1 MKYFT
6 VKNVFWYFLLFAVLV
21 ALPSCAHKNA
31 PTESQI
37 EQQGAKLKDISRSK
51 AISVVTEPYLGA
63 KLVPLRLSESPAL
76 NTKITLRRK
85 GTLSTIAENISTLTS
100 LNVQV
105 SSTIPDMPASAGKP
119 QGEPADL
126 VLPPL
131 SGLGGG
137 GDSGKVLHI
146 NYEGTVRG
154 LLDHIAT
161 QSGYGWD
168 YDARGGTVVFAHM
181 VVRTYT
187 IIGLPGTVAYDSQIT
202 NKSKENTGNGSL
214 GGGRGVN
221 QSVSTADSTAQTSQ
235 TNTSKLKFD
244 IWQDTEKVVKSLLSK
259 NGSVVGN
266 QSAGTLTVRDKP
278 ENIRQISAFIDDT
291 NTRLSRQIALNVQV
305 WALQVDDT
313 TEAGLDLQAM
323 FANDNISI
331 VAGSLSSLGMLN
343 TASATIVSGKLKNST
358 AVLKALKQWGRATQV
373 TSGGGLVL
381 SNQPVPV
388 LAVKKIGYL
397 AGANTFQGDYG
408 QTSEITPGEVTTG
421 FSMTVIPHILD
432 KRRVLLQYNVN
443 LSSLDSM
450 VEFKTADIAVQLPQ
464 VSTRAFSQRTRM
476 QMGQTLVLAGFQE
489 ETQGVTNGVG
499 LLAANRKA
507 QYGKTLLVITIEVES
522 ADMGGM

>member
-1 MKYFT
+1 MKYCT
-6 VKNVFWYFLLFAVLV
+6 VKNVLWYFSLLAVLIT
-21 ALPSCAHKNA
+21 LPSCTHKNA

-37 EQQGAKLKDISRSK
+37 EQQGAKLRDISRSK

-85 GTLSTIAENISTLTS
+85 GSLPVIAEAISALTS
-100 LNVQV
+100 LTVQV
-105 SSTIPDMPASAGKP
+105 SNAIPDMPASAAPP
-119 QGEPADL
+119 QGAPADF

-131 SGLGGG
+131 NLGSSDGG
-137 GDSGKVLHI
+137 KILHV

-187 IIGLPGTVAYDSQIT
+187 IIGLPGTMGYDSQIT
-202 NKSKENTGNGSL
+202 NKSKETTGNSSL
-214 GGGRGVN
+214 GGSRGVN
-221 QSVSTADSTAQTSQ
+221 QAVSTADSTAQTAQ
-235 TNTSKLKFD
+235 TNSLKLKFD
-244 IWQDTEKVVKSLLSK
+244 IWEDTEKVVKSLLSK
-259 NGSVVGN
+259 SGSVVGN

-313 TEAGLDLQAM
+313 NEAGLDLQAM

-388 LAVKKIGYL
+388 LAVKKVGYL

-408 QTSEITPGEVTTG
+408 QTTEITPGEVTTG

-432 KRRVLLQYNVN
+432 KRRVLLQYNIN

-450 VEFKTADIAVQLPQ
+450 IEFKTEDIAVQLPQ

-489 ETQGVTNGVG
+489 ESQGVNNGLG
-499 LLAANRKA
+499 LLSASRKT